1 MIEGSKIL
9 LVDDSP
15 EIIQLL
21 SDFLSPYNC
30 ELHKASTGEEAL
42 TLLRQTPV
50 EMAVLDIKLPD
61 TDGIALLDAIRLQD
75 PAVGVVM
82 ITGYNDP
89 DMIIEAMKKGASDFL
104 IKPFSID
111 KLLLSIMRVRKQR
124 ELLVERNNI
133 LSDLEDKRKI
143 ELLNRQLQTKIA
155 QLNKMYHISNK
166 FNSLNIF
173 EDLYEKTVLLVH
185 EVLNADMA
193 GYYIVD
199 HESNELI
206 LYKTKANR
214 DGITAEQKIPLTQAI
229 LEDMKKGRR
238 HFVRA
243 NKAYSSLVIKG
254 ECVGV
259 VMMAC
264 TPNGHS
270 KKNCF
275 SQDDI
280 YFLKLIADKASM
292 QIENRMLYESLFE
305 GVLDTLTSLIV
316 AVNRR
321 DLYTED
327 HCKRVADM
335 CLALADHLGA
345 TDYEKDEVRVVA
357 PIHDVGKIG
366 IPDSILLKPSELS
379 ESEYSLMKNH
389 SVFGEEI
396 INRFDILSNEAK
408 ITRHHHERFDGMGYP
423 DGLAGNDIPYCSRLI
438 AICDTYDAMITDR
451 PYRKGMGADEAVEEI
466 RACRGRQFDPDMTD
480 AFLEMIRGTSFK

>member
-1 MIEGSKIL
+1 MIEGLKVL

-21 SDFLSPYNC
+21 SDFLAPYQC
-30 ELHKASTGEEAL
+30 EVYKASLGADAIRLVSEVA
-42 TLLRQTPV
+42 V
-50 EMAVLDIKLPD
+50 EVAILDIKLPD
-61 TDGIALLDAIRLQD
+61 IDGIALLDAIRLQD
-75 PAVGVVM
+75 PAIGVVM

-124 ELLVERNNI
+124 ELLVERNTI

-155 QLNKMYHISNK
+155 QVTKMYHISNK
-166 FNSLNIF
+166 FNSLNVFDDI
-173 EDLYEKTVLLVH
+173 YEKTILLVN
-185 EVLNADMA
+185 EVLNADMV

-199 HESNELI
+199 QEAEELI
-206 LYKTKANR
+206 LYKTTNGNGSLI
-214 DGITAEQKIPLTQAI
+214 DQKVPLGPE
-229 LEDMKKGRR
+229 LLREMKQGKR
-238 HFVRA
+238 HFVRE

-254 ECVGV
+254 ECVGA
-259 VMMAC
+259 VMMSNKS
-264 TPNGHS
+264 NGNHG
-270 KKNCF
+270 KGYF
-275 SQDDI
+275 SQDDV
-280 YFLKLIADKASM
+280 YFLKFIADKASM

-321 DLYTED
+321 DMYTED

-335 CLALADHLGA
+335 CLALADRMGA
-345 TDYEKDEVRVVA
+345 TDYQKDEVRVVA
-357 PIHDVGKIG
+357 PIHDVGKVG

-379 ESEYSLMKNH
+379 GDEYALMKNH

-396 INRFDILSNEAK
+396 INRFDILSNEAR

-423 DGLAGNDIPYCSRLI
+423 DGLAGNEIPYCSRLI
-438 AICDTYDAMITDR
+438 AVCDTYDAMITDR
-451 PYRKGMGADEAVEEI
+451 PYRKGMAPDEATEEI
-466 RACRGRQFDPDMTD
+466 RMCRGRQFDPDMTD
-480 AFLEMIRGTSFK
+480 GFLEMIRERSFE